1 MEKPD
6 KIEIPLELLITLC
19 ARSFISG
26 GTINDI
32 DSFSLEEMATQ
43 INLELEKREATYT
56 LTNPQDKERLQ
67 KAKDRLAPS
76 RERRC

>member
-6 KIEIPLELLITLC
+6 KIKIPLELLITLC

-43 INLELEKREATYT
+43 INLELEKREVTIH
-56 LTNPQDKERLQ
+56 
-67 KAKDRLAPS
+67 
-76 RERRC
+76 